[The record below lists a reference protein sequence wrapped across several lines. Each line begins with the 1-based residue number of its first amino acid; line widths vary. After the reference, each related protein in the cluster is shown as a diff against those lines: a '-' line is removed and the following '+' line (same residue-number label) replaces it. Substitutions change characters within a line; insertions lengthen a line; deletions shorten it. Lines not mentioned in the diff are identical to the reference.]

1 MVSNSIFS
9 FLLFD
14 YLLVILSS
22 YAIISSFVP
31 VIAVCKRLLSAS
43 VMSGGNLTKSVK
55 SKSLLASS
63 SHGVFVFTGY
73 G

>member
-22 YAIISSFVP
+22 YAIISSLVP
-31 VIAVCKRLLSAS
+31 VIAVRKRLLSAS

-63 SHGVFVFTGY
+63 SHGVFVLTGY